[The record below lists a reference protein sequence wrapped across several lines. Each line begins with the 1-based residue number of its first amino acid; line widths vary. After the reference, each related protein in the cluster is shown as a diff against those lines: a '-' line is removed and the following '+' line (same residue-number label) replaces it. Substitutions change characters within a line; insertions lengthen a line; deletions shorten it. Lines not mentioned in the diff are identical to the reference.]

1 MNSKSFML
9 LILGCLINVTTTAQF
24 RSKLKSYNFYSITT
38 KLNRLDPQTLVL
50 ANKTPGRY
58 SAPMFTASAA
68 NHHSTY
74 FLSQMTTQTMKDG
87 KMGTYYLWDQQGNL
101 RESRFFLDIGGK
113 NKPGLK
119 LVFPRR

>member
-1 MNSKSFML
+1 M
-9 LILGCLINVTTTAQF
+9 INISAAAQF
-24 RSKLKSYNFYSITT
+24 RSKMKSYNFYTRTAKVNHMSSTT
-38 KLNRLDPQTLVL
+38 LIL
-50 ANKTPGRY
+50 ANKNPGRY
-58 SAPMFTASAA
+58 SAPIFTASAG
-68 NHHSTY
+68 NSRNTY

-113 NKPGLK
+113 SKPGLK